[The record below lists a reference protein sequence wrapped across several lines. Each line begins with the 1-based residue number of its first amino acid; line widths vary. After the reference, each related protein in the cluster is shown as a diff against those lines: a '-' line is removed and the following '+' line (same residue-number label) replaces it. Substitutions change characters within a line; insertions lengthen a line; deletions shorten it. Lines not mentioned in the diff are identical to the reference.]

1 MDAIDAAQIFVDQ
14 RFPEC
19 SAVFLAGSVIRGERT
34 STSDL
39 ARRLQVAL
47 VSF

>member
-1 MDAIDAAQIFVDQ
+1 MDALEAVKIFLDQ

-19 SAVFLAGSVIRGERT
+19 SAAFLAGSVIRGEGT

-39 ARRLQVAL
+39 DIVIITA
-47 VSF
+47 